1 LIAEVKYHVLSAVA
15 GLSPVSEGNPSYWLI
30 PAESDV
36 REPKLIYYRTMDKVY
51 YLHFNNHPDPY
62 QYTYYLKSLY
72 KEFTDE
78 IYDIFF
84 SPGTVSYKLADINK
98 LIDSFKF
105 PYDIQPQRK
114 FSHPCNT
121 IIISPNDDIGFP
133 VIDDELIKLF
143 HRNFNKSRLRF
154 IADVLSFLNNL
165 KSFLS
170 ELSPLKYI
178 PDLSNIVSDLSHLPL
193 LSLHYFEPNIK
204 VRLDGSSDEIKF
216 NNFSDPDKY
225 LAFLQSELLLFK
237 NDIHKIVRNSA
248 TIQQLYWLFISHKF
262 RLNAIRFSTR
272 HDLAADGDP
281 YYKNDF
287 CLIDIEPSPVNHKA
301 YKTALK
307 LASPFFAVQMN
318 TLQGILNFIEVNIDF
333 YRSALLEKA
342 SNPYYEPAIT
352 PKKEITKPKK
362 GFILPNSFKYKYY
375 RSNLSAI
382 TDMYNSLIKSLKI
395 HPDTELSDFRKI
407 FNNQVPDKKIIWLGY
422 PTELKFFIVCLHLN
436 LKVIDNLKNNIWKVT
451 MNCFLVQKNSTLDYK
466 MLRTLKKPAKTAEIL
481 TAVNFLTVHTAL
493 EK

>member
-1 LIAEVKYHVLSAVA
+1 MLAEVKYHVLSADA
-15 GLSPVSEGNPSYWLI
+15 RLSPVSEGNPSYWLI

-36 REPKLIYYRTMDKVY
+36 REPKLIYYRTLDKVY
-51 YLHFNNHPDPY
+51 YLNFNDHPDPY

-72 KEFTDE
+72 KEFTVE
-78 IYDIFF
+78 IYEKFF
-84 SPGTVSYKLADINK
+84 SSGTVSFKLADINE
-98 LIDSFKF
+98 LIESFNF
-105 PYDIQPQRK
+105 RYDVQPQRK

-121 IIISPNDDIGFP
+121 IFIIPNDDIGYP

-143 HRNFNKSRLRF
+143 HRNFNKSRLSF
-154 IADVLSFLNNL
+154 IENVLSFLKNL
-165 KSFLS
+165 KTFLS

-178 PDLSNIVSDLSHLPL
+178 PELSNIVTDLSHLPL

-204 VRLDGSSDEIKF
+204 VRLDVSSADIKF

-225 LAFLQSELLLFK
+225 QAFLQSELLLFK

-248 TIQQLYWLFISHKF
+248 TIQQMYWLFISHKF

-272 HDLAADGDP
+272 HDMAPDGEA

-318 TLQGILNFIEVNIDF
+318 TLQGILNFIDVNIVF
-333 YRSALLEKA
+333 YKSRLIEKA
-342 SNPYYEPAIT
+342 LNPFYEPAIT
-352 PKKEITKPKK
+352 HKNKITKSKK

-395 HPDTELSDFRKI
+395 PPDTELSDFRKI
-407 FNNQVPDKKIIWLGY
+407 FNNQIPDKKIIWLGF
-422 PTELKFFIVCLHLN
+422 PTELKFFIDCLHLK

-451 MNCFLVQKNSTLDYK
+451 MNCFVVKKNSTLDYK
-466 MLRTLKKPAKTAEIL
+466 MLRTLKMPAKTAEIIA
-481 TAVNFLTVHTAL
+481 AVNFLTVHSTL